1 MMIAKLLVE
10 LVVSTES
17 INAYLNNVTKTSEGT
32 DISTLINI
40 LFGKVHSIEEIRDT
54 EHINWTS

>member
-1 MMIAKLLVE
+1 MMIAKLLIE